1 MRFEVRQV
9 MNLALMLITAGV
21 VISALDWPLKASLFP
36 MVVAIPVFFM
46 ALGDLVLNLREGTK
60 KHDKAVI
67 DFKFSQDTDK
77 GPARRRTLL
86 TFCWIIAFFFMVLL
100 LGFPASVPLFVFSY
114 LKFQAKESWPMTL
127 IITAAFWGSFWGLFT
142 WLLNTRFPSG
152 LLFRGLHIL
161 GVL

>member
-1 MRFEVRQV
+1 MKFEVRHV
-9 MNLALMLITAGV
+9 MNLSLMLITAGV

-46 ALGDLVLNLREGTK
+46 ALGDLVINLREGK
-60 KHDKAVI
+60 QVKDKSVI

-86 TFCWIIAFFFMVLL
+86 TFAWIIAFFFLVLL

-114 LKFQAKESWPMTL
+114 LKFQAKENWPMTL

-142 WLLNTRFPSG
+142 WLLNTRFPPG
-152 LLFRGLHIL
+152 LLLQGLRII
-161 GVL
+161 GMG